1 VAIFKFIADCARDQA
16 VGRRVVIVIGK
27 QNCQITICLMTTSP
41 RLRLFICLLVVTSLS
56 VGALTDTVA
65 QEAAKEGKAATPSA
79 YNLEIKDGLL
89 TWTGPKRQDNDKVV
103 PANLQNV
110 VDLLRELH
118 PEANFVLAPQLQE
131 TLISDLK
138 MRAAGVEANLEAIR
152 IASGSEFVWRDA
164 QTSPAPIDPT
174 TGLPAAPAQKLNRPL
189 YILDVTPAPPKPGLQ
204 VEAFN
209 IGPYLDSL
217 PGHED
222 TRLDQIERMVEE
234 TVAQYRNASAASPN
248 AKKMPPPSIR
258 FHRGANLAVIIG
270 EPEAVALA
278 AKIIGALPGARR
290 SVASETPGNN
300 DFSQKMEETLRRLQ
314 QATPPPRR

>member
-1 VAIFKFIADCARDQA
+1 
-16 VGRRVVIVIGK
+16 
-27 QNCQITICLMTTSP
+27 MTTSP

-65 QEAAKEGKAATPSA
+65 QESAKEGKAATPSA

-131 TLISDLK
+131 TLINDLK

-217 PGHED
+217 LGQENNS
-222 TRLDQIERMVEE
+222 TLKAAEEREKLASARLDQIERMVEE

-278 AKIIGALPGARR
+278 SKIIGALPGARR